1 MSMFSTV
8 RNSRCVRVTIQRSL
22 VVALVAALSTVGP
35 IPAQAAADG
44 YVRLAHLS
52 PDTPAVDVYLT
63 SQSGAVGKQ
72 VFPGVGYGVVSQ
84 YLKLPVGGYNVSM
97 RLAGAAEST
106 PAVLTTQVSVASGS
120 AQTVAGVGRH
130 AELGLRVLQDDLS
143 LPKGN
148 KSKVRIVQASV
159 QVPVLGVSLTNG
171 PSIADNVAFATTT
184 EYFVVDPGSWQL
196 QIRPA
201 TGGPS
206 TKLSATLGSGNV
218 YSLLIVDAGQG
229 ALKTQLFAD
238 AQKGRGLPFGG
249 IATGGGGTAGTDKMP
264 VYLIVG
270 ASLLLLALATGVVVR
285 LRRRRTT
292 L

>member
-1 MSMFSTV
+1 
-8 RNSRCVRVTIQRSL
+8 
-22 VVALVAALSTVGP
+22 
-35 IPAQAAADG
+35 
-44 YVRLAHLS
+44 
-52 PDTPAVDVYLT
+52 
-63 SQSGAVGKQ
+63 
-72 VFPGVGYGVVSQ
+72 
-84 YLKLPVGGYNVSM
+84 
-97 RLAGAAEST
+97 
-106 PAVLTTQVSVASGS
+106 
-120 AQTVAGVGRH
+120 VAGVGRH

-171 PSIADNVAFATTT
+171 PSIAENVAFATTT

-201 TGGPS
+201 TGGQS

-229 ALKTQLFAD
+229 TLKTQLFAD
-238 AQKGRGLPFGG
+238 AQKGRGLPYGG
-249 IATGGGGTAGTDKMP
+249 VATGGGGTAGSSNMP
-264 VYLIVG
+264 TYLIVG
-270 ASLLLLALATGVVVR
+270 ASVLLLALVTGVVVR